1 MPSQKLL
8 ISHPRRCQG
17 VCRQH
22 NLLMSR
28 AIGEVLSLYDGTASY
43 WRPPPTPHLELISTG
58 GRAAVLG
65 ARFGAARC
73 CVKLYYA
80 SLLRTKLRA
89 LLGVGRAR
97 RAYINGIKAA
107 QRGIRCP
114 EAFGYAIVRPF
125 GPSFLVTELLEGAC
139 QAREWI
145 AQNGLTNEF
154 LRQFAVFLRRMHDAG
169 ISHVDMQLRNV
180 MVRPRPSANPLRP
193 EYEFILVD
201 LEDIRLH
208 RRVSWRRRI
217 ANLHHIN
224 RSGELNSL
232 PVHWRLEFF
241 RQYAGGDN
249 PNRWL
254 KKLA

>member
-17 VCRQH
+17 LCRKDSQ
-22 NLLMSR
+22 LISR
-28 AIGEVLSLYDGTASY
+28 VVAEVLSLYDGMPSY
-43 WRPPPTPHLELISTG
+43 WRPPPTPHLQLISTG
-58 GRAAVLG
+58 GRSAVLA
-65 ARFGAARC
+65 ARFGSQRC

-80 SLLRTKLRA
+80 SLFRTKLRA
-89 LLGVGRAR
+89 LLGLGRAR
-97 RAYINGIKAA
+97 RAYLNGIKAA
-107 QRGIRCP
+107 ERGIRCP
-114 EAFGYAIVRPF
+114 EAFAYAIVRPF
-125 GPSFLVTELLEGAC
+125 GPSLLVTELLEGAL

-145 AQNGLTNEF
+145 AQNGLTSEF
-154 LRQFAVFLRRMHDAG
+154 VRQFAVFLRRMHDAG

-180 MVRPRPSANPLRP
+180 MVRPRPSVNPLRP

-208 RRVSWRRRI
+208 RHVSWQRRI
-217 ANLHHIN
+217 ANLYHIN

-241 RQYAGGDN
+241 KHYAGDDN

-254 KKLA
+254 KKVA